1 MARKKPRGYGYVHVK
16 KTKKKRK
23 GRHSKRPNKGS
34 KKKTYKRTRKQMMMK
49 LITLFLLTFQSGP
62 GYAVKQLPI
71 MVAPE
76 MTCHTA
82 LANNTM
88 IKDDG
93 VFNRKSRC

>member
-1 MARKKPRGYGYVHVK
+1 MI
-16 KTKKKRK
+16 
-23 GRHSKRPNKGS
+23 
-34 KKKTYKRTRKQMMMK
+34 MK
-49 LITLFLLTFQSGP
+49 LITLFLLMAQSGP
-62 GYAVKQLPI
+62 SYAVKQLPI

-93 VFNRKSRC
+93 VFYRGKKVFAYYCKNSLTGKFFP